1 MKAINLR
8 MESEEVLY
16 TQDAVTKI
24 DKDDIESLKARA
36 LGNVRERARLCTHLS
51 VDDAVHE
58 MLIVHTVGTYIRP
71 HKHTDKSESFH
82 IVEGRLDI
90 VMFDDEGGFQERI
103 ELGEYSSGYP
113 FFWRINESSFHTV
126 IPRTTIV
133 VFHETTG
140 GPFVRATSFVPASW
154 SPEEGDALAVARY
167 QKDLENMIPKND
179 ANRMNTTATT

>member
-1 MKAINLR
+1 MKAANLR
-8 MESEEVLY
+8 VESEEVLY
-16 TQDAVTKI
+16 AQDAVTKI
-24 DKDDIESLKARA
+24 DKDDIESLKSRA
-36 LGNVRERARLCTHLS
+36 LGNARERARLCTHLS

-90 VMFDDEGGFQERI
+90 VMFDDDGGNQELI

-113 FFWRINESSFHTV
+113 FFWRINGSLYHTV
-126 IPRTTIV
+126 IPRTPIV

-140 GPFVRATSFVPASW
+140 GPFVRETSFVPALW
-154 SPEEGDALAVARY
+154 SPKEGDAPAVAHY
-167 QKDLENMIPKND
+167 QKDLESAIAK
-179 ANRMNTTATT
+179 TTPTA

>member
-1 MKAINLR
+1 MRAVNLR
-8 MESEEVLY
+8 VESEEVLY

-24 DKDDIESLKARA
+24 DKDDIDSLKSRA

-58 MLIVHTVGTYIRP
+58 MLIVHTSGTYIRP
-71 HKHTDKSESFH
+71 HKHSDRSESFH

-90 VMFDDEGGFQERI
+90 VMFDDQGGAQELI

-113 FFWRINESSFHTV
+113 FFWRINESRYHTV
-126 IPRTTIV
+126 IPRTAIV

-140 GPFVRATSFVPASW
+140 GPFVRATSFVPAPW
-154 SPEEGDALAVARY
+154 SPEEGDAPAVARY
-167 QKDLENMIPKND
+167 QKDLENMIP
-179 ANRMNTTATT
+179 RTTPTA